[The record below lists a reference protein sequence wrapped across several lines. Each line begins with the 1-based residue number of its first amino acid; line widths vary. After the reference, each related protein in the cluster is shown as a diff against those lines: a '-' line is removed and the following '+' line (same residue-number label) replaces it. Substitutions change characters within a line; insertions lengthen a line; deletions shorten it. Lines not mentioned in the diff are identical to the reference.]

1 MTQIGKYEI
10 VRRTGHTP
18 LGTIYEAFDPVMRR
32 TVAIQAP
39 EDESPAREPLRRQT
53 SQLAL
58 QKGGEYLGRLHHPNI
73 RNIIATEESD
83 GALYLIMEHVN
94 AVPVSES
101 IPANGLPPNEAL
113 RLLKMAAL
121 ALDHAHGQNVF
132 HPGLTPAHLLLED
145 TGLLKVAGFE
155 MSGLPGMA
163 VETMT
168 AAEID
173 VALQSTPY
181 RAPEFLAGE
190 SADARADQFSLAAIA
205 FELFTGRSAFS
216 FDSPIATMAAILSGD
231 APDLTI
237 LDKQLRPAARRVFEK
252 ALASDPSLRY
262 VSCTAMLEALEAAL
276 VRKAALPTRVSD
288 SPYVPTPT
296 ETEAVKRAT
305 PSSLPISEQLTQA
318 QQKHSHRMR
327 WLLAGA
333 CLVTVVVVALILL
346 QLQSPVPART
356 RSVSPTAVPA
366 QPPSEVNNKP
376 NPPITTPTPTA
387 SDRSVNATSEA
398 EIVSKVKKDAETP
411 APKTPAPKKKRPSID
426 LPEPKV
432 SQ

>member
-10 VRRTGHTP
+10 VRQTGHTP

-32 TVAIQAP
+32 TVSIQAP

-58 QKGGEYLGRLHHPNI
+58 QKGGECLGRLHHPNI

-83 GALYLIMEHVN
+83 GALYLIMEHVH
-94 AVPVSES
+94 AQPVSERIS
-101 IPANGLPPNEAL
+101 TNGLPPNEAL

-121 ALDHAHGQNVF
+121 ALDHAHHQNVF
-132 HPGLTPAHLLLED
+132 HPGLTPAHLLLEE

-173 VALQSTPY
+173 VALQSTRY

-190 SADARADQFSLAAIA
+190 SADACADQFSLAAIA
-205 FELFTGRSAFS
+205 FELFTGQVAFP

-231 APDLTI
+231 GPDLTI
-237 LDKQLRPAARRVFEK
+237 LDRQLPPAVHRVFEK

-262 VSCTAMLEALEAAL
+262 ASCTAMLEALETAL
-276 VRKAALPTRVSD
+276 VRKAALPTRAAD

-296 ETEAVKRAT
+296 EPQPVKRAT
-305 PSSLPISEQLTQA
+305 PRPRPVAENLTDIG
-318 QQKHSHRMR
+318 QKHSRRMR
-327 WLLAGA
+327 WLLAVA
-333 CLVTVVVVALILL
+333 CLATVVVIALILL
-346 QLQSPVPART
+346 QLRSGPPVRTKPVTPA
-356 RSVSPTAVPA
+356 AIPA
-366 QPPSEVNNKP
+366 QLPAEVNKKP
-376 NPPITTPTPTA
+376 NPPITIPAPAAGDGSAKTE
-387 SDRSVNATSEA
+387 SEA
-398 EIVSKVKKDAETP
+398 EIVNKAKKDAEP
-411 APKTPAPKKKRPSID
+411 PAPKKKRPPRID